1 MKVAEGKV
9 AEGKDYLQLA
19 KPRIALMVALTTW
32 LGWALAGG
40 TATPSLFFVLL
51 GASLSAAACGTLNQ
65 CMERVEDGLMNRTR
79 NRPLPRGRVAP
90 RAALIYGLI
99 LAALGPALVW
109 AAGGVLAAGITFATI
124 VLYVLVYTPLKK
136 ITPQTT
142 WIGAAAG
149 ATSPV
154 IGWVAAG
161 GPLGARA
168 FTLFAIQFLWQIP
181 HFLALF
187 WIYREDYARAGFK
200 VMPVVYP
207 DGGTTA
213 LQIAIH
219 SFTLLPATLAPVL
232 VGLARPEY
240 AIGAFAVSGSFLLLG
255 LRASWTMSV
264 IDNRRLFLA
273 SLVFLPLIFGML
285 VFGGV

>member
-1 MKVAEGKV
+1 MKS
-9 AEGKDYLQLA
+9 YLQLA

-40 TATPSLFFVLL
+40 TATPSLFFVVL
-51 GASLSAAACGTLNQ
+51 GASLAAAACGALNQ
-65 CMERVEDGLMNRTR
+65 RLEIVEDGLMNRTK
-79 NRPLPRGRVAP
+79 NRPLPTGQVTP
-90 RAALIYGLI
+90 RAALIYGLA
-99 LAALGPALVW
+99 LAALGTGLVW
-109 AAGGVLAAGITFATI
+109 AAGGAVAGALTLATI

-136 ITPQTT
+136 VTPQTT

-161 GPLGARA
+161 APLDRRA
-168 FTLFAIQFLWQIP
+168 AVLFAIQFLWQIP

-200 VMPVVYP
+200 VMPVVHP

-213 LQIAIH
+213 VQIAIH
-219 SFTLLPATLAPVL
+219 SFTLLPATIAPAL

-240 AIGAFAVSGSFLLLG
+240 ALGAFAVSGSFLLLG
-255 LRASWTMSV
+255 LRASWTMTV
-264 IDNRRLFLA
+264 KDNRRLFLA
-273 SLVFLPLIFGML
+273 SLAFLPAIFVLLLI
-285 VFGGV
+285 GGV

>member
-1 MKVAEGKV
+1 V
-9 AEGKDYLQLA
+9 KDFLQLA

-40 TATPSLFFVLL
+40 AATPSLVVVIL
-51 GASLSAAACGTLNQ
+51 GASLAAAACGTLNQ
-65 CMERVEDGLMNRTR
+65 CMERREDGLMNRTK
-79 NRPLPRGRVAP
+79 NRPLPTGRVSP
-90 RAALIYGLI
+90 RSALIYGLI
-99 LAALGPALVW
+99 LATIGPALVW
-109 AAGGVLAAGITFATI
+109 AAGGALAAGLTAATI

-136 ITPQTT
+136 VTPQTT

-161 GPLGARA
+161 APLDKRA

-200 VMPVVYP
+200 VMPVVHP
-207 DGGTTA
+207 DGGTTSV
-213 LQIAIH
+213 QIAIH
-219 SFTLLPATLAPVL
+219 SFTLLPATIAPAL

-255 LRASWTMSV
+255 LRASWTMS
-264 IDNRRLFLA
+264 ILDNRRLFLA
-273 SLVFLPLIFGML
+273 SLAFLPLIFGML
-285 VFGGV
+285 LFGGV

>member
-1 MKVAEGKV
+1 MKH
-9 AEGKDYLQLA
+9 YIQLA

-40 TATPSLFFVLL
+40 TATRALPVVVL
-51 GASLSAAACGTLNQ
+51 GAALAAAACGALNQ
-65 CMERVEDGLMNRTR
+65 RLEIVQDGLMNRTK
-79 NRPLPRGRVAP
+79 NRPLPTGKVTP
-90 RAALIYGLI
+90 RAALAFGLT
-99 LAALGPALVW
+99 LAVVGTVMVW
-109 AAGGVLAAGITFATI
+109 LAGGAVAGALTLATI
-124 VLYVLVYTPLKK
+124 VLYVLIYTPLKM

-161 GPLGARA
+161 APLDARA
-168 FTLFAIQFLWQIP
+168 GVLFAIQFLWQIP

-200 VMPVVYP
+200 VMPVVHP

-213 LQIAIH
+213 VQIAIH
-219 SFTLLPATLAPVL
+219 SFTLLPATIAPVL

-255 LRASWTMSV
+255 LRASWTMSLV
-264 IDNRRLFLA
+264 DNRRLFLA
-273 SLVFLPLIFGML
+273 SLAFLPLIFGML
-285 VFGGV
+285 LFGGV

>member
-1 MKVAEGKV
+1 MKY
-9 AEGKDYLQLA
+9 YLQLA

-40 TATPSLFFVLL
+40 AATTALFFVVL
-51 GASLSAAACGTLNQ
+51 GASLAAAACGALNQ
-65 CMERVEDGLMNRTR
+65 RLEIVEDGLMNRTK
-79 NRPLPRGRVAP
+79 NRPLPTGRIAP
-90 RAALIYGLI
+90 QAALIFGLS
-99 LAALGPALVW
+99 LAIVGTIFVW
-109 AAGGVLAAGITFATI
+109 AAGGAIAGALTAATI

-136 ITPQTT
+136 VTPQTT

-149 ATSPV
+149 ATSPL

-161 GPLGARA
+161 GPLDARA

-200 VMPVVYP
+200 VMPVVHP
-207 DGGTTA
+207 SGGTTA
-213 LQIAIH
+213 IQIAIH
-219 SFTLLPATLAPVL
+219 SFTLLPATIAPAL
-232 VGLARPEY
+232 VGLARPGY

-255 LRASWTMSV
+255 LRASWTMSI

-273 SLVFLPLIFGML
+273 SLLFLPLIFGML
-285 VFGGV
+285 LFGGV

>member
-1 MKVAEGKV
+1 MKPFV
-9 AEGKDYLQLA
+9 QLA

-40 TATPSLFFVLL
+40 STTPSLLLVLL
-51 GASLSAAACGTLNQ
+51 GSSMAAAACGALNQ
-65 CMERVEDGLMNRTR
+65 RLEIVEDGLMNRTK
-79 NRPLPRGRVAP
+79 NRPLPTGQVTP
-90 RAALIYGLI
+90 RAALIYGLV
-99 LAALGPALVW
+99 LGIAGTAIVW
-109 AAGGVLAAGITFATI
+109 AAGGTVAGGLTLATI

-136 ITPQTT
+136 VTPQTT

-149 ATSPV
+149 ATSPL

-161 GPLGARA
+161 GPLDARA

-200 VMPVVYP
+200 VMPVVHP
-207 DGGTTA
+207 SGGTTA
-213 LQIAIH
+213 VQIAIH
-219 SFTLLPATLAPVL
+219 SFTLLPATIAPAL
-232 VGLARPEY
+232 VGLARPGY
-240 AIGAFAVSGSFLLLG
+240 AIGALAVSGSFLLLG

-264 IDNRRLFLA
+264 LDNRRLFLA

-285 VFGGV
+285 LFGGV

>member
-1 MKVAEGKV
+1 VRS
-9 AEGKDYLQLA
+9 YLQLA

-40 TATPSLFFVLL
+40 TATSSLFFVVL
-51 GASLSAAACGTLNQ
+51 GASLAAAACGALNQ
-65 CMERVEDGLMNRTR
+65 RLEIVEDGLMNRTK
-79 NRPLPRGRVAP
+79 NRPLPTGRVTP
-90 RAALIYGLI
+90 RAALMFGLG
-99 LAALGPALVW
+99 LGAVGTTLVW
-109 AAGGVLAAGITFATI
+109 AAGGAIAGALTLATI
-124 VLYVLVYTPLKK
+124 GLYVLVYTPLKK

-149 ATSPV
+149 ATSPL

-161 GPLGARA
+161 GPLDARA

-187 WIYREDYARAGFK
+187 WIYREDYTRAGFK
-200 VMPVVYP
+200 VMPVVHP
-207 DGGTTA
+207 DGSTTA
-213 LQIAIH
+213 IQIAIH
-219 SFTLLPATLAPVL
+219 SFTLLPATIAPAL

-255 LRASWTMSV
+255 LRASWTMS
-264 IDNRRLFLA
+264 ILDNRRLFLA
-273 SLVFLPLIFGML
+273 SLAFLPLIFGML
-285 VFGGV
+285 LFGGV

>member
-1 MKVAEGKV
+1 MRP
-9 AEGKDYLQLA
+9 YIQLA

-40 TATPSLFFVLL
+40 AATPALVFTIL
-51 GASLSAAACGTLNQ
+51 GASLAAAACGTLNQ
-65 CMERVEDGLMNRTR
+65 RLEIVEDGIMTRTR
-79 NRPLPRGRVAP
+79 NRPLPTKQVTP
-90 RAALIYGLI
+90 RAALLMGLALSI
-99 LAALGPALVW
+99 LGTGLVW
-109 AAGGVLAAGITFATI
+109 AAGGLMAAALTAATI

-136 ITPQTT
+136 VTPQTT

-149 ATSPV
+149 ATSPL
-154 IGWVAAG
+154 IGWLAAG
-161 GPLGARA
+161 GPLDARA

-200 VMPVVYP
+200 VMPVVHP
-207 DGGTTA
+207 NGNTTA

-219 SFTLLPATLAPVL
+219 SFTLLPATLAPAL
-232 VGLARPEY
+232 VGLARPGY

-255 LRASWTMSV
+255 LRASWTMSIV
-264 IDNRRLFLA
+264 DNRRLFLA
-273 SLVFLPLIFGML
+273 SLAFLPAIFVLLLI
-285 VFGGV
+285 GGV

>member
-1 MKVAEGKV
+1 MKDFV
-9 AEGKDYLQLA
+9 QLA

-40 TATPSLFFVLL
+40 TATMSLCGVVL
-51 GASLSAAACGTLNQ
+51 GASLAAAACGTLNQ
-65 CMERVEDGLMNRTR
+65 CMERREDGLMNRTK
-79 NRPLPRGRVAP
+79 NRPLPTGRVSL
-90 RAALIYGLI
+90 RSALVYGLA
-99 LAALGPALVW
+99 LATTGPALVW
-109 AAGGVLAAGITFATI
+109 AAGGALAAGLTLATI
-124 VLYVLVYTPLKK
+124 LVYVLAYTPLKK
-136 ITPQTT
+136 VTPQTT

-161 GPLGARA
+161 APLDKRA
-168 FTLFAIQFLWQIP
+168 FVLFAIQFLWQIP

-200 VMPVVYP
+200 VMPVVHP

-213 LQIAIH
+213 IQIAIH
-219 SFTLLPATLAPVL
+219 SFTLLPATIAPAL

-255 LRASWTMSV
+255 MRASWTMS
-264 IDNRRLFLA
+264 ILDNRRLFLA
-273 SLVFLPLIFGML
+273 SLAFLPLIFGML
-285 VFGGV
+285 LIGGV

>member
-1 MKVAEGKV
+1 MKS
-9 AEGKDYLQLA
+9 YLQLS
-19 KPRIALMVALTTW
+19 KLRIALMVALTTW

-40 TATPSLFFVLL
+40 TATPALFFVIL
-51 GASLSAAACGTLNQ
+51 GSSLAAAACGALNQ
-65 CMERVEDGLMNRTR
+65 RLEIVEDGLMNRTK
-79 NRPLPRGRVAP
+79 NRPLPTGRISP
-90 RAALIYGLI
+90 KSALIFGLV
-99 LAALGPALVW
+99 LSVVGTVMVW
-109 AAGGVLAAGITFATI
+109 TAGGALAAGLTAATI

-136 ITPQTT
+136 VTPQTT

-149 ATSPV
+149 ATSPL

-161 GPLGARA
+161 GPLDARA

-200 VMPVVYP
+200 VMPVVHP
-207 DGGTTA
+207 SGGTTA
-213 LQIAIH
+213 VQIAIH
-219 SFTLLPATLAPVL
+219 SFTLLPATLAPAL
-232 VGLARPEY
+232 VGLARPGY
-240 AIGAFAVSGSFLLLG
+240 AIGALAVSGSFLLLG

-264 IDNRRLFLA
+264 LDNRRLFLA

-285 VFGGV
+285 LFGGV